1 MSYKKDNIKE
11 LFAYFYTYVN
21 NIINDIHKNNNLS
34 KKLFYSK
41 YLFLNNK
48 ENIRLP
54 LTICLGGGGYTLY
67 KNIFEN
73 ENLKYDIDLTTYDYD
88 ISFSFT
94 AGTILNDTN

>member
-48 ENIRLP
+48 ENISKDNFVCNCR
-54 LTICLGGGGYTLY
+54 
-67 KNIFEN
+67 F
-73 ENLKYDIDLTTYDYD
+73 
-88 ISFSFT
+88 F
-94 AGTILNDTN
+94 